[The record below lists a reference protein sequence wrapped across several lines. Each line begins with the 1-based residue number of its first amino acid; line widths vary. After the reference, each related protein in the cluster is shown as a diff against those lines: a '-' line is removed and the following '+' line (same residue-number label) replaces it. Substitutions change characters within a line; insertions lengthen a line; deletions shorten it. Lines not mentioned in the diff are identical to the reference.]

1 MEPANCLLCEPSLT
15 AGATVC
21 VMLETGTIRIVGPEL
36 QDAFYR
42 LIWREYGLTPATIE
56 ALAQG
61 DILDRIRLLHPCGEF
76 NVFLITCL

>member
-21 VMLETGTIRIVGPEL
+21 VMLETGTVRLVGAEL

-42 LIWREYGLTPATIE
+42 LIWRDYGVTPATIE
-56 ALAQG
+56 TLAQG
-61 DILDRIRLLHPCGEF
+61 DILHQIRLPHPCGEF